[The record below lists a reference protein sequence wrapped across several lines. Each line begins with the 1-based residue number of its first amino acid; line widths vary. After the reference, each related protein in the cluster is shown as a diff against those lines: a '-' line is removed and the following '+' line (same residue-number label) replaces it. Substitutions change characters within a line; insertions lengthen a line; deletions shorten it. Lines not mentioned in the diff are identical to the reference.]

1 MDPWM
6 VPTQAPPDMKVKQ
19 DFGPFSLGTLENET
33 KAATHQSFS
42 TQDRL
47 LGATEWGLPASG
59 GKY

>member
-1 MDPWM
+1 M

-42 TQDRL
+42 TQNRL
-47 LGATEWGLPASG
+47 LGATE
-59 GKY
+59 